1 MRILGID
8 PGSHA
13 TGYGLIECDA
23 GRVHH
28 VEHGT
33 LRLAR
38 GAPLAERLG
47 RLQAALGELVGR
59 AAPDAVAV
67 EEVFVSAS
75 PRSALVLGQARGIA
89 LAAAGSAGLS
99 VHEYTAQT
107 IKLAVTGTGA
117 AGKAEVQRMVQALLA
132 LERRPP
138 QDAADA
144 LAVALCHGRARRLP
158 AGAGRGRGRGRRGGS
173 RAGRFVVRVSR

>member
-13 TGYGLIECDA
+13 MGYGLIDCAA
-23 GRVHH
+23 GRVRH
-28 VEHGT
+28 VDHGT
-33 LRLAR
+33 LRPAR
-38 GAPLAERLG
+38 GVPLAERLG
-47 RLQAALGELVGR
+47 RLHAGLAELVGR
-59 AAPDAVAV
+59 AAPDVVAV
-67 EEVFVSAS
+67 EQVFVSAS

-89 LAAAGSAGLS
+89 LAAAGGAGLA
-99 VHEYTAQT
+99 VHEYTART

-132 LERRPP
+132 LERRPA

-158 AGAGRGRGRGRRGGS
+158 AGAARGRGRRGGS
-173 RAGRFVVRVSR
+173 RAGRFVMRVSR